1 MINLCLENNTDVIN
15 KFFMSL
21 DAHVGLIFAC
31 PFEDEI
37 ASCPLIDLRLKN
49 SISKR
54 VLAWKMMSDTD
65 LTDLIDKHHVC
76 MAYRAKKTLCL

>member
-1 MINLCLENNTDVIN
+1 
-15 KFFMSL
+15 MSL

-31 PFEDEI
+31 PFECEI

-54 VLAWKMMSDTD
+54 VLAWKMMSDAD
-65 LTDLIDKHHVC
+65 LTDLIDKHHIC
-76 MAYRAKKTLCL
+76 MAYRESRLL